1 MQTCAR
7 YMYPAYSFCKEK
19 SALGLCIYMY
29 VCTLYVS
36 TSQSF
41 CVCTGSEISRCHVAN
56 GDLKSYF
63 ATKLQRWATVVATSK
78 FARARDRVLRSNAGA
93 RGAGQQ

>member
-1 MQTCAR
+1 MCLLVHVDIMPRAWTVMAR
-7 YMYPAYSFCKEK
+7 YYNS
-19 SALGLCIYMY
+19 
-29 VCTLYVS
+29 
-36 TSQSF
+36 
-41 CVCTGSEISRCHVAN
+41 GSEISGRHVA
-56 GDLKSYF
+56 LKYYF